1 MAENTPKKPI
11 KEKKGRKRSNIS
23 LLNTINRIDSLVENG
38 IPTNYIPHLVF
49 LAVLGIFYIG
59 NSHYAESMIRQTNKL
74 ESQVEN
80 LRSNYTSRKVEF
92 MYSSKQSEIIKAVEE
107 KQLRLKESNK
117 NLYKIKLK
125 KNQEENTEK

>member
-1 MAENTPKKPI
+1 MAENTPKKPK
-11 KEKKGRKRSNIS
+11 KESKGRKRSNIS
-23 LLNTINRIDSLVENG
+23 LLNTINRVDNLVENG
-38 IPTNYIPHLVF
+38 LPTSYIPHLIF

-59 NSHYAESMIRQTNKL
+59 NSHYAENMIRQTNKL
-74 ESQVEN
+74 ESQVDN

-107 KQLRLKESNK
+107 KQLDLKETNK

-125 KNQEENTEK
+125 KNQGQNTNK

>member
-11 KEKKGRKRSNIS
+11 KESKKRKRSNIS
-23 LLNTINRIDSLVENG
+23 LLNTINRLDNLVENG
-38 IPTNYIPHLVF
+38 IPTNYIPYLIF

-59 NSHYAESMIRQTNKL
+59 NSHYAENMIRQTNKL

-92 MYSSKQSEIIKAVEE
+92 MYSSKQSEIVKAVEE
-107 KQLRLKESNK
+107 KQLNLRETNK
-117 NLYKIKLK
+117 NLYKIKLQ
-125 KNQEENTEK
+125 KNQETNTNK